1 MRKLYLSAVAV
12 VAALVSACGAGGER
26 VAQRVPSLYTNANA
40 QVVWVHPEQHLG
52 AKIDVRGRV
61 KGVTGVRQG
70 VLVALALPG
79 APRLIGARVFDRHF
93 RPRRDAMMH
102 VIGRVRGPLGSPD
115 VPGVPPVWDLSPGAA
130 VIDAQAASIEGLAVA
145 RTDRTTGAKR

>member
-1 MRKLYLSAVAV
+1 MRKVYLSAVLV

-26 VAQRVPSLYTNANA
+26 GAQRVPSVYTNANA
-40 QVVWVHPEQHLG
+40 RVVWVHPEQHLG

-61 KGVTGVRQG
+61 KGVSLVRQG

-79 APRLIGARVFDRHF
+79 APRLIGAHVFDRHF

-102 VIGRVRGPLGSPD
+102 VIGKVRGPLGSPD
-115 VPGVPPVWDLSPGAA
+115 VPGVPQVWDLSPGAA
-130 VIDAQAASIEGLAVA
+130 VIDAQAAGVEGLPVA
-145 RTDRTTGAKR
+145 RTALPTGVKR